1 MKSSLKQFAG
11 DRLNATVSCNK
22 PMPFNIEAVIWYA
35 ILLDSI
41 GANIVAWFC
50 NDWYREKF
58 KTPHKYFPATKGWC
72 FAYLIL
78 VLWVGCVLYRL
89 KVLPW

>member
-1 MKSSLKQFAG
+1 MQSSWKQFAEANP
-11 DRLNATVSCNK
+11 NATASRIQS
-22 PMPFNIEAVIWYA
+22 MSFNLEATIWYA

-58 KTPHKYFPATKGWC
+58 KTLHKYFPATKGWC
-72 FAYLIL
+72 FVYLAL

>member
-1 MKSSLKQFAG
+1 MKRFANNNLSST
-11 DRLNATVSCNK
+11 DDWNK
-22 PMPFNIEAVIWYA
+22 PMLFKIEAAIWYA
-35 ILLDSI
+35 ILLDCI

-58 KTPHKYFPATKGWC
+58 KTIHKHFPATKGWC
-72 FAYLIL
+72 FVYLAL

-89 KVLPW
+89 DALPW

>member
-1 MKSSLKQFAG
+1 MSFNLE
-11 DRLNATVSCNK
+11 AT
-22 PMPFNIEAVIWYA
+22 IWYA
-35 ILLDSI
+35 ILLDCI

-58 KTPHKYFPATKGWC
+58 KTLHKYFPATKGWC
-72 FAYLIL
+72 FVYLVL

>member
-1 MKSSLKQFAG
+1 MQSSWKQFAEANP
-11 DRLNATVSCNK
+11 NATASRIQS
-22 PMPFNIEAVIWYA
+22 MSFNLEATIWYA
-35 ILLDSI
+35 ILLDCI

-58 KTPHKYFPATKGWC
+58 KTLHKYFPATKGWC
-72 FAYLIL
+72 FVYLIL